1 MSDDELRALALTVL
15 QADLV
20 VAIDTYVAE
29 HRQQV
34 IAAVE
39 LLHEKYREL
48 IREIEAERDESAAE
62 LNRIVAEIGY
72 V

>member
-1 MSDDELRALALTVL
+1 MGPFPRGEVVFLADSFTTFTEPGVG
-15 QADLV
+15 
-20 VAIDTYVAE
+20 
-29 HRQQV
+29 